1 MIEDVVVEMIEET
14 TAETVTVADRQ
25 DPDHHP
31 EVVAEETTTDLLEEA
46 VVVIETEEDHPDPD
60 QTTEDAELAAA
71 DLTIEEEAAAEM
83 PVTPHNKEITI
94 TTTSLVHLETE
105 ATHLE
110 R

>member
-1 MIEDVVVEMIEET
+1 MAVEMIEET
-14 TAETVTVADRQ
+14 TAETVTVADLQ
-25 DPDHHP
+25 DPDHLQ
-31 EVVAEETTTDLLEEA
+31 EAVAEETTTDLLEEA

-60 QTTEDAELAAA
+60 QTTEDAELAVA
-71 DLTIEEEAAAEM
+71 DLTIEEEVAVEM

-94 TTTSLVHLETE
+94 TTISLVHLETE